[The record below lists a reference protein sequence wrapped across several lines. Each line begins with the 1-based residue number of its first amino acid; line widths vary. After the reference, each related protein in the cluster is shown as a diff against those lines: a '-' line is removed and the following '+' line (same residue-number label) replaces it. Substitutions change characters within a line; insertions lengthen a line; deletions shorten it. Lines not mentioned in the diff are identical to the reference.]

1 MFITIV
7 TGTLNASTAILF
19 VALGEVIVEK
29 SGVLNLGLEG
39 MMLTGAVF
47 AFMAALNGVPVP
59 LAIVIGAIAG
69 MAMSMI
75 FGVLALTFIGDQSAI
90 GVALTIFGVGFADF
104 IGRHL
109 GGVPVTPLAKVH
121 IPVLTD
127 LPIVGPLFFHYDAL
141 VYIGLGM
148 AVALN
153 WFLRRTRQGRILRA
167 AGEAP
172 ANARAIGSNVT
183 RIRYLAVLFGGAM
196 AGIGGA
202 YLSVA
207 YTPLW
212 IAHMTAGQGWIAL
225 ALVVFGTWR
234 PYRIVL
240 GAWLFGLATVLELQ
254 AQVLGANLP
263 TEALAA
269 IPYIVV
275 IVVLALISRN
285 RRLIAENFPAALGK
299 AFRAGG

>member
-1 MFITIV
+1 MHLLITIV

-47 AFMAALNGVPVP
+47 AFMAALHGVPIP
-59 LAIVIGAIAG
+59 LCIIIGAIAG
-69 MAMSMI
+69 MAMSLI
-75 FGVLALTFIGDQSAI
+75 FAVLALTFIGDQSAI

-104 IGRHL
+104 VGRHL
-109 GGVPVTPLAKVH
+109 GGVPIVPLAKIH

-127 LPIVGPLFFHYDAL
+127 LPVIGPLLFHYDPL
-141 VYIGLGM
+141 VYIGLAA
-148 AVALN
+148 AVAIN
-153 WFLRRTRQGRILRA
+153 WFLRKTHAGRIVRA

-172 ANARAIGSNVT
+172 GNARAIGSNVT
-183 RIRYLAVLFGGAM
+183 RIRYLSVLFGGAM

-234 PYRIVL
+234 PYRVVL
-240 GAWLFGLATVLELQ
+240 GAWLFGFATVIELQ
-254 AQVLGANLP
+254 AQVFGLNIP

-269 IPYIVV
+269 VPYIVV

-299 AFRAGG
+299 AFRA